1 MLSPKAAA
9 VALLPVVIIGGA
21 IFLGWK
27 HMVRMDADIL
37 SQDATLIAPITQ
49 ISSTVPGRITAIHVA
64 ENDKVEKGQL
74 LLEIDDESYRLIV
87 AQAEGELK
95 AAQALYNTQERNIEA
110 EAANAEIAVQQ
121 IERARANLEL
131 AQETLERLLPLQPKG
146 YVTDQ
151 EVQDARTAKR
161 DAEVSLEQAVQQSKA
176 ASALVSS
183 PEETLALIESRQAA
197 LDLARY
203 NLANTK
209 IYAPH
214 DGRVVGLTTSS
225 GQFAISGE
233 PVFTLVNTGEWYAD
247 ALYREGELKRLPI
260 GSCATVYV
268 MADPSVAVKGVVQG
282 IGWGVTTTGEL
293 RLPSVLPYV
302 PKELDWVR
310 IAQRFPVRI
319 ELIDPPE
326 NLMRIGASAS
336 TVIRHGDHC

>member
-1 MLSPKAAA
+1 MLSPKTAAA
-9 VALLPVVIIGGA
+9 ALIPIVIIA
-21 IFLGWK
+21 AAAYLGWK

-37 SQDATLIAPITQ
+37 SQDATLTAPVTQ
-49 ISSTVPGRITAIHVA
+49 ISSTVPGRISAILVA

-74 LLEIDDESYRLIV
+74 LFEIDDESYLLMV
-87 AQAEGELK
+87 AQAEADLK

-110 EAANAEIAVQQ
+110 EAANAEIALQQ
-121 IERARANLEL
+121 IERARVNLEL
-131 AQETLERLLPLQPKG
+131 AEETLDRLLPLQPKG

-183 PEETLALIESRQAA
+183 PEETLALIEARQAA

-203 NLANTK
+203 NLSNTK

-214 DGRVVGLTTSS
+214 DGRVVGLITSS

-247 ALYREGELKRLPI
+247 ALYRESELKKLPT
-260 GSCATVYV
+260 GSCAVVYV
-268 MADPSVAVKGVVQG
+268 MADRSIEIRGKVQG
-282 IGWGVTTTGEL
+282 IGWGVATTGEL
-293 RLPSVLPYV
+293 KIPSVLPYV

-319 ELIDPPE
+319 QLIDPPE
-326 NLMRIGASAS
+326 DLMRIGASAS
-336 TVIRHGDHC
+336 TMIRHGDDC

>member
-9 VALLPVVIIGGA
+9 LALIPVVVIGA
-21 IFLGWK
+21 AAYLGWK
-27 HMVRMDADIL
+27 HMVRMDTDIL
-37 SQDATLIAPITQ
+37 SQDATLTAPVTQ
-49 ISSTVPGRITAIHVA
+49 ISSTVPGRISSIRVA
-64 ENDKVEKGQL
+64 ENGKVEKGQL
-74 LLEIDDESYRLIV
+74 LFEIDDETYRLLV
-87 AQAEGELK
+87 VQAEGDLK
-95 AAQALYNTQERNIEA
+95 AAQALYDTQERNIEA

-121 IERARANLEL
+121 IERARVNLEL
-131 AQETLERLLPLQPKG
+131 ADETLSRLLPLQPKG

-161 DAEVSLEQAVQQSKA
+161 DAEVSLEQALQQSKA
-176 ASALVSS
+176 AAALVSS
-183 PEETLALIESRQAA
+183 PAETEALIQSRQAA

-225 GQFAISGE
+225 GQFAVPGE
-233 PVFTLVNTGEWYAD
+233 PVFTLINTDEWYAD
-247 ALYREGELKRLPI
+247 ALYREAELKKLPT

-268 MADPSVAVKGVVQG
+268 MADRSVEIRGVVEG
-282 IGWGVTTTGEL
+282 IGWGVATESEL
-293 RLPSVLPYV
+293 KLPSALPYV

-319 ELIDPPE
+319 QLIDPPE
-326 NLMRIGASAS
+326 NLMRMGASAS
-336 TVIRHGDHC
+336 TVIRHGDPC